1 MKRIKTKYMSYNNKR
16 SAIFLPIL
24 ITLAIV
30 VGMFINSLF
39 QGNSKGEST
48 IFQLP
53 KAGSK
58 LEVVLDMVESDYV
71 DTISSADLVEQAI
84 PALLKDLDP
93 HTVYIPAKDLQRVN
107 EDLKGNFGGIGVQFI
122 RYQDTVAIVRV
133 IPGGPSEL
141 AGIKAGDRLVTVN
154 DTAIVGKE
162 LKDSDIISRLKGPK
176 GTPVKVG
183 VYRRSSNET
192 LEMELLRGSIPVPS
206 VDVAY
211 MINDEV
217 GYIKVSR
224 FAATTYFE
232 FSEGLERLESEGV
245 KKLIVDLRGNTGG
258 YLSEATNMINEFLSE
273 NKMMVYTEGKSQPRT
288 DYKSNG
294 NGRFQDLPVI
304 VLIDEVSASASEIF
318 AGAIQDNDRGK
329 IVGRRSFGKGLV
341 QEQRRLPDG
350 SALRLTVARYYT
362 PTGRCIQKP
371 YNNGKEEYYNDLNLR
386 FIHGEF
392 QKKDSIHFNDSLK
405 FTTPGGNTV
414 YGGGGIMPDVF
425 IPVDTSGYSN
435 YFRDLRRKG
444 IIYQYAFAFVDKHR
458 EQMHNLKTH
467 KDVLNFVKNKSIIN
481 NLVAY
486 ADKKGVKPDSKGLRQ
501 SRKVIE
507 TQLKAYIARDVID
520 DIGFY
525 PIIRDLDKT
534 LIEAETHF

>member
-1 MKRIKTKYMSYNNKR
+1 MSYNNKR
-16 SAIFLPIL
+16 SAIFLPVL
-24 ITLAIV
+24 LALAILL
-30 VGMFINSLF
+30 GMFINSMF
-39 QGNSKGEST
+39 QDNGKGDST

-58 LEVVLDMVESDYV
+58 LDVVLDMVESDYV
-71 DTISSADLVEQAI
+71 DTVSSAHLVEQAI
-84 PALLKDLDP
+84 PAILKDLDP

-154 DTAIVGKE
+154 DTSIVGKE
-162 LKDSDIISRLKGPK
+162 LKDNDIIGRLKGPK
-176 GTPVKVG
+176 GTPVTVG
-183 VYRRSSNET
+183 VYRRSTNEN

-211 MINDEV
+211 MINDSV

-232 FSEGLERLESEGV
+232 FSEGLEKLESQGV
-245 KKLIVDLRGNTGG
+245 KNLIVDLRGNTGG
-258 YLSEATNMINEFLSE
+258 YLSEATNMINEFLAKD
-273 NKMMVYTEGKSQPRT
+273 KMMVYTEGKAQPRT

-294 NGRFQDLPVI
+294 SGRFQDLPVI

-371 YNNGKEEYYNDLNLR
+371 YTNGKEEYYNDLNMR
-386 FIHGEF
+386 YIHGEF

-435 YFRDLRRKG
+435 YFRELARKG

-458 EQMHNLKTH
+458 EQMNDLKTH
-467 KDVLNFVKNKSIIN
+467 KDVLNFVKKKSIIN

-486 ADKKGVKPDSKGLRQ
+486 ADKKGVKPDSKGLKQ
-501 SRKVIE
+501 SRKIIE

-520 DIGFY
+520 DIGYY

-534 LIEAETHF
+534 LTEAETHF

>member
-1 MKRIKTKYMSYNNKR
+1 MSYNNKR

-24 ITLAIV
+24 LALAILA
-30 VGMFINSLF
+30 GMFINSLF
-39 QGNSKGEST
+39 SGNKHGDSA

-53 KAGSK
+53 KAGNK
-58 LEVVLDMVESDYV
+58 LDVVLDMIESDYV
-71 DTISSADLVEQAI
+71 DTISSTALVEQAI

-93 HTVYIPAKDLQRVN
+93 HTVYIPAKDLQKV
-107 EDLKGNFGGIGVQFI
+107 EDELKGNFGGIGVQFI

-154 DTAIVGKE
+154 DTSIIGKE
-162 LKDSDIISRLKGPK
+162 LKDNDIISKLKGPK
-176 GTPVKVG
+176 GTPVRVG
-183 VYRRSSNET
+183 VYRRSSNEN

-211 MINDEV
+211 MINDLL

-232 FSEGLERLESEGV
+232 FSEGLEKLESQGLQ
-245 KKLIVDLRGNTGG
+245 KLIVDLRGNTGG

-273 NKMMVYTEGKSQPRT
+273 DKMMVYTEGKSQART
-288 DYKSNG
+288 NYKSNG
-294 NGRFQDLPVI
+294 SGRFQSLPVI

-371 YNNGKEEYYNDLNLR
+371 YTNGKEAYYNDLNLR

-405 FTTPGGNTV
+405 YTTPGGNTV

-444 IIYQYAFAFVDKHR
+444 IIYQYAFAFVDRYR
-458 EQMHNLKTH
+458 EQMQGLESHS
-467 KDVLNFVKNKSIIN
+467 DVLNFVKDKAIIK

-507 TQLKAYIARDVID
+507 TQLKAYIARDLID

>member
-1 MKRIKTKYMSYNNKR
+1 MEYNNKKN
-16 SAIFLPIL
+16 AILLPVL
-24 ITLAIV
+24 LACAIV
-30 VGMFINSLF
+30 LGMFLNSFF
-39 QGNSKGEST
+39 QKGSSGEST

-53 KAGSK
+53 TASNK
-58 LEVVLDMVESDYV
+58 LDIVLDMVEEDYV
-71 DTISSADLVEQAI
+71 DTVSSDRLVEEAI

-107 EDLKGNFGGIGVQFI
+107 DDLKGNFGGIGVQFV

-133 IPGGPSEL
+133 IPGGPSEI
-141 AGIKAGDRLVTVN
+141 AGIKAGDRIVSVN
-154 DTAIVGKE
+154 DSLIAGKK
-162 LKDSDIISRLKGPK
+162 LSDNNIISRLKGPK
-176 GTPVKVG
+176 GTSVKVG
-183 VYRRSSNET
+183 IYRRSSNEN
-192 LEMELLRGSIPVPS
+192 LDMELLRGSIPVPS

-211 MINDEV
+211 MLNDSI

-232 FSEGLERLESEGV
+232 FSEGLQKLHNEGV
-245 KKLIVDLRGNTGG
+245 QKLIVDLRGNTGG
-258 YLSEATNMINEFLSE
+258 YLGEATNMINEFLSKG
-273 NKMMVYTEGKSQPRT
+273 KMIVYTQGKAQPKT
-288 DYKSNG
+288 DYMSTG
-294 NGRFQDLPVI
+294 NGQYQDLPI
-304 VLIDEVSASASEIF
+304 MVLIDEASASASEIF

-371 YNNGKEEYYNDLNLR
+371 YNNGKEEYYNDINHRFLN
-386 FIHGEF
+386 GEF

-405 FTTPGGNTV
+405 FTTPGGNVV

-435 YFRDLRRKG
+435 YFRDLRTKG
-444 IIYQYAFAFVDKHR
+444 IIYQYAFAFVDKNR
-458 EQMHNLKTH
+458 QEMLNLKTH
-467 KDVLNFVKNKSIIN
+467 TEVLSYLKNKNIISK
-481 NLVAY
+481 LVAF

-501 SRKVIE
+501 SRTVIE
-507 TQLKAYIARDVID
+507 TQLKAYIARDIID

-525 PIIRDLDKT
+525 PIIKDLDKT
-534 LIEAETHF
+534 LLEAEQMFN

>member
-1 MKRIKTKYMSYNNKR
+1 MSYNNKR

-39 QGNSKGEST
+39 QGNSTGEST

-392 QKKDSIHFNDSLK
+392 EKKDSIHFNDSLK

-444 IIYQYAFAFVDKHR
+444 IIYQYAFSFVDQYR
-458 EQMHNLKTH
+458 EQMQGLKTH
-467 KDVLNFVKNKSIIN
+467 KDVLNFVKDKAIIK

-507 TQLKAYIARDVID
+507 TQLKAYIARDLID

-525 PIIRDLDKT
+525 PIIRELDKT

>member
-1 MKRIKTKYMSYNNKR
+1 MSYNNKR
-16 SAIFLPIL
+16 SAIVLPVL
-24 ITLAIV
+24 LAGAV
-30 VGMFINSLF
+30 VLGMFLNSFF
-39 QGNSKGEST
+39 QKGKGVEST
-48 IFQLP
+48 IFRLP
-53 KAGSK
+53 KADNK
-58 LEVVLDMVESDYV
+58 LGVVLDMVEEDYV
-71 DTISSADLVEQAI
+71 DTVSSEDLVEQAI
-84 PALLKDLDP
+84 PAILKDLDP
-93 HTVYIPAKDLQRVN
+93 HTVYIPAKDLQKVN
-107 EDLKGNFGGIGVQFI
+107 DELKGNFGGIGVQFI

-141 AGIKAGDRLVTVN
+141 AGIKAGDRIVSVN
-154 DTAIVGKE
+154 DSLIAGTKMS
-162 LKDSDIISRLKGPK
+162 DNDIISRLKGPK
-176 GTPVKVG
+176 GTPVKIG
-183 VYRRSSNET
+183 IYRRSTNET
-192 LEMELLRGSIPVPS
+192 LNLELLRGSIPVPS

-211 MINDEV
+211 MLNKEV

-232 FSEGLERLESEGV
+232 FSEGLQKLEEEGL

-258 YLSEATNMINEFLSE
+258 YLSEATNMINEFLPKG
-273 NKMMVYTEGKSQPRT
+273 KMIVYTQGKAQPKT
-288 DYKSNG
+288 DYMSTG
-294 NGRFQDLPVI
+294 NGKYQDLPII

-341 QEQRRLPDG
+341 QEQRMLPDG

-371 YNNGKEEYYNDLNLR
+371 YSDGKEAYYNDLNHR
-386 FIHGEF
+386 FINGEF
-392 QKKDSIHFNDSLK
+392 QKADSIHFNDSLK
-405 FTTPGGNTV
+405 YTTPGGNIV

-435 YFRDLRRKG
+435 YFRELRSKG
-444 IIYQYAFAFVDKHR
+444 VIYQYAFSFVDKHR
-458 EQMHNLKTH
+458 SEMLELKNY
-467 KDVLNFVKNKSIIN
+467 KQILNFVRNKPVIK

-486 ADKKGVKPDSKGLRQ
+486 AEKKGIKADSNGLNQ
-501 SRKVIE
+501 SRRVIE

-520 DIGFY
+520 DDGFY

-534 LIEAETHF
+534 LKEAELLFN